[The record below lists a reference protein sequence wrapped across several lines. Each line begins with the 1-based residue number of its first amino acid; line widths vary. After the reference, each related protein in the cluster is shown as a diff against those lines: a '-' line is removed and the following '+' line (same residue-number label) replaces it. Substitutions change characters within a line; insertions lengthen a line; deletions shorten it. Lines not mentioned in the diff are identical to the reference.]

1 MLQQLR
7 IDPEFES
14 KIPPLRDE
22 EFKQL
27 EENILADGVVINPLI
42 VWDGV
47 IVDGHNRYRILQKH
61 PEIQYST
68 YEKMFPDRYAAIA
81 WICKNQLGRRN
92 LTPQQFKYLV
102 GQQYEAEKL
111 ANRFRGNQ

>member
-7 IDPEFES
+7 IDSEFES
-14 KIPPLRDE
+14 KIPPLREE

-92 LTPQQFKYLV
+92 L
-102 GQQYEAEKL
+102 G
-111 ANRFRGNQ
+111 RI